1 MKAEDLLP
9 DHLNQADI
17 NGVVVRKGTVGAFLA
32 NARVWSH
39 RRSSAQGRA
48 DAERDIVDALPALR
62 ALGIFEVL
70 EIRDAALR
78 SMVEAN

>member
-1 MKAEDLLP
+1 MKAQDLLP

-32 NARVWSH
+32 NARIWLD

-48 DAERDIVDALPALR
+48 GAERDIVDALPALR

>member
-9 DHLNQADI
+9 DHVNQADI

-32 NARVWSH
+32 NARIWTD
-39 RRSSAQGRA
+39 RRSSAQGRE